1 MLYINNENIKRNP
14 GQYQYLFISNSN
26 FERCLP
32 LAGSANKDTLLVC
45 EIKKGSE

>member
-32 LAGSANKDTLLVC
+32 VADDANKDTLLVC